1 MRHAM
6 RNALI
11 PTVTIW
17 GLGMAGVL
25 SGAVVIETVFT
36 LPGLGRLIAAALIN
50 QDYPLI
56 QAVLMMIAGL
66 FIIFNLIVDILYAY
80 MDPRIRY

>member
-1 MRHAM
+1 M
-6 RNALI
+6 
-11 PTVTIW
+11 
-17 GLGMAGVL
+17 L

-36 LPGLGRLIAAALIN
+36 IPGLGRLIAAALIN

-56 QAVLMMIAGL
+56 QAVLMIVAGL
-66 FIIFNLIVDILYAY
+66 FIVFNLIVDILYAY